1 MKVERFALDG
11 VLMLDKPAG
20 WSSNDA
26 LSKVKGLLAARKA
39 GHTGTLDPFA
49 TGLLP
54 ICFGEATKF
63 SADLLEA
70 DKGYEATA
78 RLGVT
83 TTTGDI
89 EGEVVAVNAVNV
101 SREQL
106 DAVVTQFCGSIEQV
120 PPMYSAL
127 KHGGRPLYEYARAGQ
142 EVVRL
147 ARQVRIEALQTL
159 SLEGDTW
166 CFRVRC
172 SKGTYIRTLAE
183 DIGLALGCGAHLL
196 GLRRTQVAQWSVTQA
211 STLDSLQAMTLEQRQ
226 QACLP
231 VDALLQTL
239 PALHLSDADAVRF
252 CHGQRLKLSP
262 LPSGAP
268 ARLRVYQASDAR
280 LLGTA
285 QCDETGRLQP
295 ERLIAVKN

>member
-1 MKVERFALDG
+1 MKVERIPLDG

-106 DAVVTQFCGSIEQV
+106 DAVVTQFCGEIEQV

-127 KHGGRPLYEYARAGQ
+127 KHQGRPLYDYARAGQ
-142 EVVRL
+142 EVARL
-147 ARQVRIEALQTL
+147 ARQVRIETLQTL
-159 SLEGDTW
+159 SLAGDTW

-172 SKGTYIRTLAE
+172 GKGTYMRTLAE
-183 DIGLALGCGAHLL
+183 DIGQALVCGAHLL
-196 GLRRTQVAQWSVTQA
+196 ILRRT
-211 STLDSLQAMTLEQRQ
+211 
-226 QACLP
+226 
-231 VDALLQTL
+231 
-239 PALHLSDADAVRF
+239 
-252 CHGQRLKLSP
+252 
-262 LPSGAP
+262 
-268 ARLRVYQASDAR
+268 
-280 LLGTA
+280 
-285 QCDETGRLQP
+285 
-295 ERLIAVKN
+295 